1 MRSAPALTE
10 IEPHSRSFRDCARG
24 RRETCTRPPTLPGD
38 CCCCSLPSPHSVA
51 GRVETAA
58 ETGLAI
64 TPPGATFPYGNDP
77 EDKNLRIA
85 PTFASLTDLKTAM
98 EVFVLCVKL
107 ATVRDE
113 INKR

>member
-1 MRSAPALTE
+1 MAALDIATW
-10 IEPHSRSFRDCARG
+10 
-24 RRETCTRPPTLPGD
+24 TRPRGGYFV
-38 CCCCSLPSPHSVA
+38 SLDTRDGLATAV
-51 GRVETAA
+51 GQLAA

-64 TPPGATFPYGNDP
+64 TPPGATFPDGEDP
-77 EDKNLRIA
+77 RDRNLRIA